1 MQATKAEAEPLTA
14 DDIQL
19 VLLMESWEPFIVN
32 LQIMWLSW
40 FNIAQGKFGGDP
52 SPAHAS
58 FQGWAQF
65 PHKCLIESTQ
75 TVQQASQANKY

>member
-40 FNIAQGKFGGDP
+40 FNIA
-52 SPAHAS
+52 
-58 FQGWAQF
+58 
-65 PHKCLIESTQ
+65 
-75 TVQQASQANKY
+75 